1 MKAAL
6 VSTLAVA
13 IFCSM
18 MPAAHA
24 DNTSSTSDSQL
35 AYQVRK
41 AAALGGVNMSH
52 VFVLTR
58 SGEVTLV
65 GWVDASNQVAMAER
79 AATSVNGVTGVDNW
93 LTRGR

>member
-1 MKAAL
+1 
-6 VSTLAVA
+6 
-13 IFCSM
+13 M
-18 MPAAHA
+18 MPVAHA
-24 DNTSSTSDSQL
+24 DNNSTSTSDSQL

-41 AAALGGVNMSH
+41 AAALSGVNLSH

-65 GWVDASNQVAMAER
+65 GWVDARDQVAMAER
-79 AATSVNGVTGVDNW
+79 AATSVDGVTGVDNW